1 METKTIVIIAI
12 ITSSLTTL
20 LWALGLI
27 FADINLFIL
36 AMIILL
42 ISLYPAIKYFN
53 DITEFF
59 KEREDEVTED
69 EKTDYIE
76 EKAALPAYVTML
88 AVSIYAGIAIITLRN
103 IYPEYVNL
111 AYPFFI
117 IGIIGIIANIISKVY
132 YKIKYSD

>member
-59 KEREDEVTED
+59 Q
-69 EKTDYIE
+69 
-76 EKAALPAYVTML
+76 
-88 AVSIYAGIAIITLRN
+88 
-103 IYPEYVNL
+103 
-111 AYPFFI
+111 
-117 IGIIGIIANIISKVY
+117 
-132 YKIKYSD
+132 